1 MDQVS
6 SVTTTTW
13 ASPSRWQKG
22 ATTRAC
28 PCRRADYQE
37 ATQSALT
44 VIYEPLA
51 SQMQAPPCATTRP
64 SRPSQVGSE
73 FVVVLPRGLH
83 CITCMRRD
91 LQLRRVGR
99 RPPFRGGR
107 GFFPDSP
114 PQARPARHPLKQ
126 TSSSRFITSRL
137 RLVDDSS
144 RHQPFPSPSPTYPS
158 PQSKSANPPRPTSP
172 HPKLIDTS
180 RAVALLS
187 GVPIDAYY
195 VNHLLVCS
203 TYQPALVHHIASL
216 KGDRHQ
222 AIRQDAPCQ
231 LPDTP
236 LSWPPSSV
244 NCLEFA
250 GSSSR
255 TRACDGIHHDRASI
269 SRGCHST
276 GTHALCI
283 VRPTITVL

>member
-1 MDQVS
+1 MRHDPSIPSVPGRVGIRRRPSAWPALHCMHASRPAAS
-6 SVTTTTW
+6 SSWPTTTLSW
-13 ASPSRWQKG
+13 
-22 ATTRAC
+22 
-28 PCRRADYQE
+28 
-37 ATQSALT
+37 
-44 VIYEPLA
+44 
-51 SQMQAPPCATTRP
+51 RP
-64 SRPSQVGSE
+64 WL
-73 FVVVLPRGLH
+73 LPRLSSSGPSSETPIEADLFLSIH
-83 CITCMRRD
+83 CITASTRR
-91 LQLRRVGR
+91 
-99 RPPFRGGR
+99 
-107 GFFPDSP
+107 
-114 PQARPARHPLKQ
+114 RH
-126 TSSSRFITSRL
+126 
-137 RLVDDSS
+137 S

-216 KGDRHQ
+216 KRDRHQ

-236 LSWPPSSV
+236 LSCPPSSV

-283 VRPTITVL
+283 VRPTSTVL

>member
-1 MDQVS
+1 
-6 SVTTTTW
+6 
-13 ASPSRWQKG
+13 
-22 ATTRAC
+22 
-28 PCRRADYQE
+28 
-37 ATQSALT
+37 
-44 VIYEPLA
+44 
-51 SQMQAPPCATTRP
+51 
-64 SRPSQVGSE
+64 
-73 FVVVLPRGLH
+73 
-83 CITCMRRD
+83 MRRD
-91 LQLRRVGR
+91 LQRRRVGR

-137 RLVDDSS
+137 RLVDDNS
-144 RHQPFPSPSPTYPS
+144 RHQRFPPPPPTYPS

-172 HPKLIDTS
+172 HPNLIDTS
-180 RAVALLS
+180 RAVARLS
-187 GVPIDAYY
+187 GVPIDAYC
-195 VNHLLVCS
+195 VNHLLVYS
-203 TYQPALVHHIASL
+203 TYQPWSTTIAWL

-236 LSWPPSSV
+236 LSCPPSSV

-283 VRPTITVL
+283 VRPTSTVL